1 MSTTRVFDNVENK
14 HSLYRK
20 EDYMKMFYEFLEQ
33 HTKNIVHIE
42 EKKHVSINK
51 RRTKIISRCKTMLH
65 VWKKILKDTHREKTP

>member
-1 MSTTRVFDNVENK
+1 
-14 HSLYRK
+14 
-20 EDYMKMFYEFLEQ
+20 MFYEFLEQ

-51 RRTKIISRCKTMLH
+51 RRTKIISRCKTVLH